1 MTVYARTRWTATL
14 MFVFLAALALIQ
26 FGVRTPSL
34 VLAALAVVPILVVQR
49 MRVRADA
56 SGVTV
61 VNLLRAHSV
70 EWSEISDFRLGR
82 VALSTCLDVCTR
94 DGTRVHACAVN
105 TTGAAGY
112 PSTRV
117 DEMISDL
124 RQKLMLA
131 NGWSQTELDAR
142 ATEAA
147 LAAADRGDYQQASG
161 LVADGRV
168 GSQVMAEKLVQ
179 RSQGKPAQSA

>member
-1 MTVYARTRWTATL
+1 
-14 MFVFLAALALIQ
+14 
-26 FGVRTPSL
+26 
-34 VLAALAVVPILVVQR
+34 
-49 MRVRADA
+49 
-56 SGVTV
+56 

-70 EWSEISDFRLGR
+70 EWSEISDFGLGR
-82 VALSTCLDVCTR
+82 VALGTCLDVCTR
-94 DGTRVHACAVN
+94 DGTRVHAWAV
-105 TTGAAGY
+105 TSTGSAGY

-124 RQKLMLA
+124 RQTLMLA
-131 NGWSQTELDAR
+131 NGWSQAELDAR

-179 RSQGKPAQSA
+179 RSQGRPAQSA